1 MISTRPG
8 LAGTER
14 RGGPR
19 AEPLRLVPGL
29 VCVSARWRITARSN
43 ANRDPDRVHRTRV
56 GTNQAVVLI
65 SPLEKPGRK
74 RPGLKGARWRAPRL
88 PGSSLVR
95 AGKAE
100 LGFSNR
106 GSAPWSL
113 AFRASAIFVGA
124 RQLVRGHRPAGAALS
139 GKRGRHT
146 PALAHQLASARP
158 DCQAPEA
165 GEGRDRATFS
175 HRCQSQVEAAPR
187 YRFRLCEEMARGQE
201 GPQRR
206 GLGHGP

>member
-1 MISTRPG
+1 MRRSSLIVGVGARFLILPRATRTCGAGEMISTRPG

-43 ANRDPDRVHRTRV
+43 ANRDPERVHRTRV

-65 SPLEKPGRK
+65 SPFEKPGRK
-74 RPGLKGARWRAPRL
+74 RPGLKGARCRAPRL

-95 AGKAE
+95 EGKAE
-100 LGFSNR
+100 LDFSNR

-113 AFRASAIFVGA
+113 AIRASAVSCRRSPVGA
-124 RQLVRGHRPAGAALS
+124 RPSASRGGPVR
-139 GKRGRHT
+139 
-146 PALAHQLASARP
+146 
-158 DCQAPEA
+158 
-165 GEGRDRATFS
+165 
-175 HRCQSQVEAAPR
+175 
-187 YRFRLCEEMARGQE
+187 QE
-201 GPQRR
+201 GPPHPRPGAPNGER
-206 GLGHGP
+206 